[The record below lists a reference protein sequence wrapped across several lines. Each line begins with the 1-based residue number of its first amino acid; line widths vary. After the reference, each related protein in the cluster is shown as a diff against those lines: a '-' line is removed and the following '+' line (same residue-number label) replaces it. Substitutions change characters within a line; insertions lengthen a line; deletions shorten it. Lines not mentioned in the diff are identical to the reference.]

1 MGEQMRRLARPYGVL
16 FAIALV
22 MAVVARLGLFAADV
36 TGVLAYDYISASDV
50 PVLDVVCSILTGSAF
65 VAFLAAAGLALCVSC
80 AGAVLYGALFERGC
94 ALAGS
99 NGSDGGGAP
108 GAPGAVKPCPKTA
121 FLWGWATALVALIC
135 LFVVMSGIFSPV
147 QVSSMSSK
155 LPAAQVLVLAL
166 VVFAAFLGTLLAAA
180 AMTVCACVA
189 RARARRGRLGANLV
203 IAALACG
210 MVVAALT
217 VGTFSAINVVGINA
231 AAAGGWFAVDIVANL
246 IILFAAYV
254 LTKRA

>member
-1 MGEQMRRLARPYGVL
+1 M
-16 FAIALV
+16 
-22 MAVVARLGLFAADV
+22 
-36 TGVLAYDYISASDV
+36 
-50 PVLDVVCSILTGSAF
+50 
-65 VAFLAAAGLALCVSC
+65 
-80 AGAVLYGALFERGC
+80 
-94 ALAGS
+94 
-99 NGSDGGGAP
+99 
-108 GAPGAVKPCPKTA
+108 
-121 FLWGWATALVALIC
+121 
-135 LFVVMSGIFSPV
+135 
-147 QVSSMSSK
+147 
-155 LPAAQVLVLAL
+155 AL

-231 AAAGGWFAVDIVANL
+231 AVAGGWFAVDIAANL

>member
-1 MGEQMRRLARPYGVL
+1 MRRLARPYGVL

-36 TGVLAYDYISASDV
+36 TGVLAYDSISASDV
-50 PVLDVVCSILTGSAF
+50 PVPDVVCSILTGSAF

-108 GAPGAVKPCPKTA
+108 GAVKPCPKTA

-135 LFVVMSGIFSPV
+135 LLVVVSGIFSPV

-155 LPAAQVLVLAL
+155 LPAAPVLVLAL

-217 VGTFSAINVVGINA
+217 VGTFSAINVVGISA
-231 AAAGGWFAVDIVANL
+231 AAAGGWFAVDITANL

>member
-108 GAPGAVKPCPKTA
+108 GAVKPCPKTA

-135 LFVVMSGIFSPV
+135 LLVVVSGIFSPV

-155 LPAAQVLVLAL
+155 LPAAPALVLAL

-231 AAAGGWFAVDIVANL
+231 AVAGGWFAVDIVANL

>member
-1 MGEQMRRLARPYGVL
+1 MRRLARPYGAL

-108 GAPGAVKPCPKTA
+108 GAVKPCPKTA

-135 LFVVMSGIFSPV
+135 LLVVVSGIFSPV

-155 LPAAQVLVLAL
+155 LPAAPVLVLAL

-231 AAAGGWFAVDIVANL
+231 AAAGGWFAVDITANL

>member
-108 GAPGAVKPCPKTA
+108 GAVKPCPKTA

-135 LFVVMSGIFSPV
+135 LLVVIGRIFSPV
-147 QVSSMSSK
+147 QVSSISSK
-155 LPAAQVLVLAL
+155 LPAAPVLVLAL

-231 AAAGGWFAVDIVANL
+231 AVAGGLVRGRYLWR
-246 IILFAAYV
+246 
-254 LTKRA
+254 T

>member
-108 GAPGAVKPCPKTA
+108 GAVKPCPKTA

-135 LFVVMSGIFSPV
+135 LLVVMSGIFSPV
-147 QVSSMSSK
+147 QVSSISSK
-155 LPAAQVLVLAL
+155 LPAAPVLVLAL

-231 AAAGGWFAVDIVANL
+231 AAAGGWFAVDITANL

>member
-16 FAIALV
+16 FAIGLV

-108 GAPGAVKPCPKTA
+108 GAVKPCPKTA

-135 LFVVMSGIFSPV
+135 LLVVMSGIFSPV

-155 LPAAQVLVLAL
+155 LPAAPVLVLAL

-189 RARARRGRLGANLV
+189 RARARHGRLGANLV

-217 VGTFSAINVVGINA
+217 VGTFSAINVVGISA
-231 AAAGGWFAVDIVANL
+231 AAAGGWFAVDITANL

>member
-1 MGEQMRRLARPYGVL
+1 MRRLARPYGVL

-50 PVLDVVCSILTGSAF
+50 PVPDVVCSILTGSAF

-108 GAPGAVKPCPKTA
+108 GAVKPCPKTA

-135 LFVVMSGIFSPV
+135 LLVVVSGIFSPV

-155 LPAAQVLVLAL
+155 LPAAPVLVLAL

-217 VGTFSAINVVGINA
+217 VGTFSAINVVGISA
-231 AAAGGWFAVDIVANL
+231 AAAGGWFAVDITANL